1 MSQQS
6 PEGSEFPPPPS
17 DFIGK
22 PRGFRSVASPISN
35 DPERK
40 QWYKNMFKQMHGGS
54 SSDGGVAVTSSLAAV
69 VHEEDKKAK
78 HHPVV
83 AVEEERNS
91 PHETAQ
97 KVEVVHRQQKVA
109 ENVKRLSNS
118 HQYPPPP
125 PVVDN
130 VKRLSNPFI
139 PKSPLDFISP
149 QQQPEVV
156 TQKRNSQDIERHSLT
171 YIPKTPLDFV
181 TPAYETKD
189 TKFTF
194 KERPLSTGSNISIP
208 EKIEPVATYQPP
220 PVQKQ
225 KSPPAKV
232 VPQKKQAAKEAAA
245 PVEKG
250 IVKFKFVGKS
260 DKELSMK
267 KDEVVFIIKQIDANW
282 YQCESVG
289 GKTGIIPVNYVE
301 KLEQNYIE
309 KTVVTPGKATL
320 KFDFNGKTKRELTC
334 MKGVEIQLVS
344 KVDKNWYKG
353 KLNDAQGLVPAAY
366 LDVQVEPVTKKVK
379 QQINVG
385 TPSNH
390 VKPQLQMSAED
401 EDQRSKNQVINELK
415 QNVNTVLSPGR
426 NPVSPRGSIPL
437 VDQLEI
443 VDNIELPPSIPSEPS
458 SSIVTSSQSSR
469 IASPVNLPDPV
480 NLPPPLET
488 SSTDYGIVIGTYKAL
503 YPYTASND
511 DEIDLLAGDL
521 IHVVEVCDD
530 GWFVGTCQRTQQ
542 FGTFPGN
549 YVTNVS

>member
-54 SSDGGVAVTSSLAAV
+54 SDDGVVVTSSLAAV

-78 HHPVV
+78 HHS
-83 AVEEERNS
+83 VEEINI
-91 PHETAQ
+91 PHETVQ
-97 KVEVVHRQQKVA
+97 KVEVVHRQQP
-109 ENVKRLSNS
+109 ENVKRFSNS
-118 HQYPPPP
+118 HQYPT

-149 QQQPEVV
+149 QHPEVV
-156 TQKRNSQDIERHSLT
+156 TQKRNSQDIERHSLP

-208 EKIEPVATYQPP
+208 EKVEPVAAHQP

-225 KSPPAKV
+225 KSPPTKAA
-232 VPQKKQAAKEAAA
+232 PQKKQATKEVSA
-245 PVEKG
+245 PAEKG
-250 IVKFKFVGKS
+250 IVKFKFIGKS
-260 DKELSMK
+260 DKELSMN

-282 YQCESVG
+282 YQCESVD
-289 GKTGIIPVNYVE
+289 GKLGIIPVNYVE
-301 KLEQNYIE
+301 KLEKNYVE
-309 KTVVTPGKATL
+309 KTVVTPGRATL

-334 MKGVEIQLVS
+334 MKGVEIQLMS

-379 QQINVG
+379 QHINVG
-385 TPSNH
+385 KPPNH
-390 VKPQLQMSAED
+390 VKPQISAED
-401 EDQRSKNQVINELK
+401 EDQRSKNQLINELK
-415 QNVNTVLSPGR
+415 QNVNNVLTSGR

-437 VDQLEI
+437 VDQLQI
-443 VDNIELPPSIPSEPS
+443 IDNIELPPSIPSEPS
-458 SSIVTSSQSSR
+458 SSIITSSQSSR

-511 DEIDLLAGDL
+511 DEIDLVAGDL